1 MKFRKLPKENTYADQ
16 LKIVFNYY
24 SIQTQLAQIA
34 DVITAQ
40 AKRIYIIMIK
50 VFKQLFF
57 MEDFL
62 KEIENKFSECLSS
75 YIETL

>member
-50 VFKQLFF
+50 VNNFF
-57 MEDFL
+57 SWKIF
-62 KEIENKFSECLSS
+62 
-75 YIETL
+75 

>member
-50 VFKQLFF
+50 VSNFF
-57 MEDFL
+57 SWKIF
-62 KEIENKFSECLSS
+62 
-75 YIETL
+75 